1 MNDNDKD
8 KVRLTRPRP
17 VRESISEMAEIVLPN
32 DANTL
37 NALLGGRLMHW
48 IDLAGAMAAHRH
60 SRQWVVTASIDH
72 LDFLVP
78 VRVGDLVILRSSVNR
93 VFHTSMEVGVKV
105 WVENYRSEQNR
116 HVSSAY
122 LTFVAIDAAGNRL
135 AVPPVIPE
143 SDDEKRRYEGAARRR
158 EMRRAETARRKQV
171 RS

>member
-1 MNDNDKD
+1 MSDDKNKD
-8 KVRLTRPRP
+8 RLTRARP
-17 VRESISEMAEIVLPN
+17 VRESISEMAEIVMPN
-32 DANTL
+32 DTNPL
-37 NALLGGRLMHW
+37 NSLVGGRLMHW

-60 SRQWVVTASIDH
+60 SRQRVVTASIDH
-72 LDFLVP
+72 LDFLFP

-105 WVENYRSEQNR
+105 WVENYRSEQNH

-143 SDDEKRRYEGAARRR
+143 SDDEKRRYEDAARRR
-158 EMRRAETARRKQV
+158 EIRRVETARRKQV
-171 RS
+171 QS